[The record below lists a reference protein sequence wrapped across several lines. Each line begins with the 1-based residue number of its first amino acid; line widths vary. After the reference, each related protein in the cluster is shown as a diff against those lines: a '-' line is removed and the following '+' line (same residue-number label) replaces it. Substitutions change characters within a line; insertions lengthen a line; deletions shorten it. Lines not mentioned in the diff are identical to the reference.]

1 MRDKL
6 IELVAA
12 AKNAYY
18 DYSYEKYEKG
28 LPVEKSEVYVADHLL
43 ANGVVELLCNAKG
56 AMPPCNVGD
65 TVYRVEILFGEVM
78 ISELKVV
85 ELTLDNKGIKTLH
98 GMTKQGSFY
107 CFNRGYNLNDIRFTK
122 EAAEQA
128 LKNGMKPGRWI
139 EREDCVYQCS
149 ECGFQF
155 TTADD
160 ISKFKFCRCGAN
172 MKGETPDKYINNT
185 LPKED

>member
-1 MRDKL
+1 MSDNANKMRDRL
-6 IELVAA
+6 IELLKKGQPPFNPLNHVCIDNLA
-12 AKNAYY
+12 
-18 DYSYEKYEKG
+18 DY
-28 LPVEKSEVYVADHLL
+28 LL
-43 ANGVVELLCNAKG
+43 ANGAVELLCNAKG

-107 CFNRGYNLNDIRFTK
+107 CFNRGYNLDDIRFTK

-128 LKNGMKPGRWI
+128 LKNGMKPGKWI
-139 EREDCVYQCS
+139 KREDCVYQCS

-160 ISKFKFCRCGAN
+160 ISKFKFCRCGAK
-172 MKGETPDKYINNT
+172 MDG
-185 LPKED
+185 KE